1 MAENQPLDVG
11 IGEWRYA
18 RRHRIL
24 RARLVST
31 GVAVALSNRQTGIGY
46 LGFFTLDSVL
56 QFRGMVRTALE
67 AAARP
72 DYVLMWFSGAAYV
85 VDSHL
90 HAREINAEV
99 LRLRRI
105 VAGQLNEAGFRLIEG
120 SWLDRGKCLNMALR
134 SGTDQCMIHQQ
145 DDPYAR

>member
-31 GVAVALSNRQTGIGY
+31 GVAVALSNRLTGIGY

-72 DYVLMWFSGAAYV
+72 DHVLMWFSGAAYV
-85 VDSHL
+85 VDSHM

-99 LRLRRI
+99 LELRQI

-120 SWLDRGKCLNMALR
+120 SWLNRGKCLNMTLR
-134 SGTDQCMIHQQ
+134 SGTDQCMIHRL